1 MKCLE
6 KLFATIRYFYY
17 KSARC
22 FIFLKNIYNYILMA
36 KVKLNIEKKNS
47 YFNLFLCLVKFRKQR
62 ILLNQPTYVCGIFM
76 YKLGHAHTNS
86 EKT

>member
-1 MKCLE
+1 
-6 KLFATIRYFYY
+6 
-17 KSARC
+17 
-22 FIFLKNIYNYILMA
+22 MA
-36 KVKLNIEKKNS
+36 KFELNIGKKNS

-62 ILLNQPTYVCGIFM
+62 IRLNQPAYVCGIFT

>member
-36 KVKLNIEKKNS
+36 KVKLNIEKKIV
-47 YFNLFLCLVKFRKQR
+47 F
-62 ILLNQPTYVCGIFM
+62 IFM
-76 YKLGHAHTNS
+76 FS
-86 EKT
+86 QI